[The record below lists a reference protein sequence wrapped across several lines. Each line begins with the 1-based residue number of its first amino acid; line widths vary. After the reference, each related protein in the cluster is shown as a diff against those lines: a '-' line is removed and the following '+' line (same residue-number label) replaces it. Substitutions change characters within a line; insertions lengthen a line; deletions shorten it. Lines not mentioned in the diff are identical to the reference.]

1 MNQRATAT
9 AATAASAPART
20 AAVPPLIAPTQK
32 QTDAVKIAEAQAN
45 LQKALDAMARLRETI
60 DRRPGHLFPDI

>member
-1 MNQRATAT
+1 
-9 AATAASAPART
+9 
-20 AAVPPLIAPTQK
+20 
-32 QTDAVKIAEAQAN
+32 VKIAEAQAN